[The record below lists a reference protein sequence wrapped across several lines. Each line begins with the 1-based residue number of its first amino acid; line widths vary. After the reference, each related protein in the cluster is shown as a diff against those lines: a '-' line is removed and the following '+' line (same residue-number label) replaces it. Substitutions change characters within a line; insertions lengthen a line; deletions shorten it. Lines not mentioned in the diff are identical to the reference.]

1 MSSGPNTGRKP
12 SLPEYQQAVGRV
24 LRPGTRSLV
33 MIDLTS
39 VEARIVATT
48 TSPVGPDLYRAR
60 AAELFGVSPE
70 AVTPEQRRF
79 AKNQMYAEIYS
90 PKKKES

>member
-1 MSSGPNTGRKP
+1 MSTGPNTGRKP

-33 MIDLTS
+33 TIDLTS
-39 VEARIVATT
+39 VEARIAAT
-48 TSPVGPDLYRAR
+48 TSPPGQDLYRAR
-60 AAELFGVSPE
+60 AAEIFGVSQD

-79 AKNQMYAEIYS
+79 AKIQMYAAIYS
-90 PKKKES
+90 PKKEA